1 MKIVIVTPNLSSGGA
16 ERVSATWANGFI
28 KKKYQVTIATNLNNG
43 IKFDVDKQ
51 VKLISL
57 FEEDGGKIRKWYNA
71 IRLLRRKLQDIRPDA
86 IIAVMSTCGIIAK
99 LASWG
104 TNIPIVMTE
113 HDAFERPDTWKLT
126 KIEYFLKFY
135 LNRIYNKV
143 TILTSADKEFIKN
156 RLKNIIV
163 LPNPISI
170 SPISNLHELQK
181 SKIVLAAGRIDDWY
195 VKGFDTL
202 LLAWKSLSPTL
213 PKKEGDSWWLKVAGT
228 GKKESF
234 EYLINLLPDGEW
246 VFNEN
251 FDDGKNHLNTKEKN
265 TGLEKHNSQKT
276 GIWRSEKYHIEFMG
290 FQKDMESLY
299 QKSEIFV
306 LSSRYEGFG
315 LVLVEAMSQG
325 CACVVCDY
333 KGRQKE
339 IVESDIN
346 GLICKTNNSEEIS
359 FHLLRLICETP
370 LRLQIQKN
378 AIERSKAFTEEKI
391 MDKWDTIFNQIVNH

>member
-1 MKIVIVTPNLSSGGA
+1 MFARICVFQKIMKIVIVTPNLSSGGA
-16 ERVSATWANGFI
+16 ERVSSTWANGFV
-28 KKKYQVTIATNLNNG
+28 KKHYQVTIATNLNNG

-143 TILTSADKEFIKN
+143 TILTSADKEFLKN
-156 RLKNIIV
+156 RLKNTIV

-181 SKIVLAAGRIDDWY
+181 DKIVLAAGRIDDWY

-202 LLAWKSLSPTL
+202 ICAWHKLVVSSS
-213 PKKEGDSWWLKVAGT
+213 KIKDSSWWLKIAGA
-228 GKKESF
+228 GKKESY
-234 EYLINLLPDGEW
+234 EYLMNLLPDGEW
-246 VFNEN
+246 IFN
-251 FDDGKNHLNTKEKN
+251 DDVNDDDNHKSWL
-265 TGLEKHNSQKT
+265 
-276 GIWRSEKYHIEFMG
+276 WRSVKYHIEFLG
-290 FQKDMESLY
+290 FQKNMETLY
-299 QKSEIFV
+299 KKSEIFV

-339 IVESDIN
+339 ILESDKN
-346 GLICKTNNSEEIS
+346 GLICKTNNSEDIS
-359 FHLLRLICETP
+359 LCLSKFICDTP
-370 LRLQIQKN
+370 LRLQTQKN
-378 AIERSKAFTEEKI
+378 AIERSKAFTEENI
-391 MDKWDTIFNQIVNH
+391 MDKWNTIFNQIVHH